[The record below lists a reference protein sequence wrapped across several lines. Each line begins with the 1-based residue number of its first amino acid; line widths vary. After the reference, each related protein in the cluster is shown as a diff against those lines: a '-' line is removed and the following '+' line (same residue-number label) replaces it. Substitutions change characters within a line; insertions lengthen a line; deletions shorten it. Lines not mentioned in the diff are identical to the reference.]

1 MKIIES
7 NNTPDMI
14 PTGKVAVT
22 VYFDQRLYGGPEEGG
37 WWYRSP
43 TVVRTY
49 LFNSLRKAK
58 VFLRDRG
65 EVFANVVADGVLD
78 DCDIRDARIYLEFPG
93 IVPEKAFRN
102 CDGHTARGTGR
113 PYHLRQVYRDRELIG
128 IPHYC

>member
-65 EVFANVVADGVLD
+65 AVFANVVADGVLD
-78 DCDIRDARIYLEFPG
+78 AQDIRDARICLEFHG
-93 IVPEKAFRN
+93 IIPEKACRN
-102 CDGHTARGTGR
+102 CDGHAARGCAR
-113 PYHLRQVYRDRELIG
+113 PYPLRRVYRDRELLQR
-128 IPHYC
+128 PHYC

>member
-65 EVFANVVADGVLD
+65 EVFAKVVADGVLD
-78 DCDIRDARIYLEFPG
+78 DRDIRDARIFLEFPG
-93 IVPEKAFRN
+93 IVSTEVDS
-102 CDGHTARGTGR
+102 DGHLVSAR
-113 PYHLRQVYRDRELIG
+113 PYHLRQVYRDRELMQR
-128 IPHYC
+128 PHYC

>member
-7 NNTPDMI
+7 NNTPEMI

-22 VYFDQRLYGGPEEGG
+22 VYLDQRLYGGPEEGG

-65 EVFANVVADGVLD
+65 AVFANVVADGVLD
-78 DCDIRDARIYLEFPG
+78 DCDIRDAHLRLEFPG
-93 IVPEKAFRN
+93 IDSTEVDS
-102 CDGHTARGTGR
+102 DGHVVSAR
-113 PYHLRQVYRDRELIG
+113 PYHLRDVYRSRELLCT
-128 IPHYC
+128 PHYC